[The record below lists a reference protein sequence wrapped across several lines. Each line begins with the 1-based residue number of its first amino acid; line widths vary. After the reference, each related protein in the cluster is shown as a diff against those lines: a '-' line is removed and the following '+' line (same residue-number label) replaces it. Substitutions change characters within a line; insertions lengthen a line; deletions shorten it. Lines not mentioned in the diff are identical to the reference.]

1 MVRIHSLA
9 LLLQSMNVTLIS
21 VSEIRCFAPVAIK
34 MQEMCEALKLKSRR
48 GSVPLYNTV
57 QFPTFYTVYVMISS
71 SERLSRFVLKL
82 IASFL
87 SQQSP

>member
-21 VSEIRCFAPVAIK
+21 VSEL

>member
-21 VSEIRCFAPVAIK
+21 VSEL

-48 GSVPLYNTV
+48 GSAPLYNTV

-82 IASFL
+82 IASSL

>member
-21 VSEIRCFAPVAIK
+21 VSEL

-82 IASFL
+82 ITSFL